1 MMYHER
7 VSQEEK
13 LLCRS
18 FDPLIGSTL
27 LAGKGKWG
35 RGDAETKHQ
44 IGVHTTL
51 IADTTCGAFLSTG
64 VKLYGCGKQIGRS

>member
-7 VSQEEK
+7 VSQPDE
-13 LLCRS
+13 LLRRH
-18 FDPLIGSTL
+18 FDRLIASSL

-44 IGVHTTL
+44 NVSMRL
-51 IADTTCGAFLSTG
+51 
-64 VKLYGCGKQIGRS
+64 